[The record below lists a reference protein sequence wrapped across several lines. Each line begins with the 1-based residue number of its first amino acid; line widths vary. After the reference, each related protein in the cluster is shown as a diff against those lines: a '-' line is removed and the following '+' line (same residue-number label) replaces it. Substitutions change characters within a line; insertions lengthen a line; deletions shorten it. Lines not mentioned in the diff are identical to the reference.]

1 MRTLFILPLL
11 LLTTLADA
19 AEFKVLRPQQS
30 SVSFISRQMGV
41 PVDGEFRKFTAD
53 IVLDPAKPEKG
64 KARIN
69 IDLGSIDTGNQE
81 ANEEVVGKTWFDAK
95 TYPTASF
102 VSTAVKALG
111 QGHYA
116 AQGKLTIKGKT
127 LDTQADF
134 TIEQKTDLVTLAGS
148 FTLKRLAYDIGSG
161 IWSDTDTV
169 ADEVLVRFH
178 FVVARQ

>member
-1 MRTLFILPLL
+1 MKTLVILPLL
-11 LLTTLADA
+11 LLVTLANA

-30 SVSFISRQMGV
+30 SVSFVSKQMGV
-41 PVDGEFRKFTAD
+41 PVEGEFRKFTAS
-53 IVLDPAKPEKG
+53 IVIDPAKPEKG
-64 KARIN
+64 KARID
-69 IDLGSIDTGNQE
+69 IDLSGIDTGNQE

-111 QGHYA
+111 QGRYT

-169 ADEVLVRFH
+169 ADEVLVRFR